1 MINNI
6 NWNEAIV
13 EDEKK
18 QLLEEYVTDDE
29 VILQF
34 YQSPNDFY
42 IYADDDELM
51 SEVSAFS
58 AELMVD
64 FGCDLQKKNQLV
76 LIGGLGMGFTLKRAI
91 ELLPPSSKIVVA
103 EKYSKIVEWNKKYL
117 MELNGKYLNDPRV
130 ETYIGNVSDL
140 ITGEETFDSILMD
153 IDNGP
158 DQEVLQQYNSNF
170 YELKQVNK
178 FFNSLNHG
186 GTLVYWAS
194 GYPDKFISLVKD
206 NFKNTEIISKPVFND
221 TDMLHTLIKI
231 YK

>member
-194 GYPDKFISLVKD
+194 GCPDKFISLVKD
-206 NFKNTEIISKPVFND
+206 NFKNTKIISKPVFND
-221 TDMLHTLIKI
+221 MDMLHTLIKI